1 VEREAFLDFYRELR
15 GPVSRYLVA
24 AVGPNHAEDCL
35 QETFLAAL
43 RSWPSLP
50 VTVDLKAWVAVIAR
64 HKAYDHYRAAARRPL
79 AREEVPEEPL
89 DEPAIDRTIWQSV
102 RRLPHKQRAAIYH
115 RFVEDLSYSEIGRRL
130 RCSPGAARQ
139 SVHEGLKKLRSGQH
153 RPAGPPARSS
163 RTGGSSR

>member
-1 VEREAFLDFYRELR
+1 MTAPPFQALIDEHREPVLAFLR
-15 GPVSRYLVA
+15 GY
-24 AVGPNHAEDCL
+24 VGALDAEDCL

-64 HKAYDHYRAAARRPL
+64 RKAYDHYRAAARRPL
-79 AREEVPEEPL
+79 AREEPPEEPL

-139 SVHEGLKKLRSGQH
+139 SVHEGLKKLRAGDASCWKT
-153 RPAGPPARSS
+153 PA
-163 RTGGSSR
+163 